1 MKSSLIAMSLGTLGL
16 GIAEFIM
23 PGILS
28 YVANDLDISIT
39 TAGHL
44 ISAYALGVCF
54 GAPII
59 LLSVENFRLKNVLLF
74 LAGLIFLGNF
84 LAAISVNYYMLL
96 VARFVSGLPH
106 GAYFGVASIM
116 AAKLADRGKSSTAV
130 AIMVAG
136 MTVANLVGVPAG
148 TFLSENFSWH
158 TIFFGVCGVAAAIF
172 FAIKIFV
179 PDIDN
184 EITPKLSDRFKF
196 LKHGAPWLLLV
207 GTMFGNCGIFCYYSY
222 INPLLVNVSDF
233 EHSQLSWIMVVA
245 GVGMV
250 AGNLISGRICDR
262 YAPGLVAA
270 LTQAMEAVLL
280 IGAFYFSNKSLLSVA
295 LMFGLTFCL
304 FALSSPQQLSIIRYS
319 KGGEKL
325 GAALIQVA
333 FNLGNA
339 VGAAAGGLPIDAGFP
354 ENYCAIVGI
363 PFAFLGF
370 CAHGYFHYR
379 YEVKRQRIID

>member
-1 MKSSLIAMSLGTLGL
+1 MKKSLIALSLGTLGL

-23 PGILS
+23 PGILT
-28 YVANDLDISIT
+28 YVAADLDISIT
-39 TAGHL
+39 TAGRL

-59 LLSVENFRLKNVLLF
+59 LLSVENYRLKNVLLF

-96 VARFVSGLPH
+96 VSRFISGLPH

-116 AAKLADRGKSSTAV
+116 AAKLADKGHSSTAV

-136 MTVANLVGVPAG
+136 MTVANLIGVPMG
-148 TFLSENFSWH
+148 TFFSEIFNWRVM
-158 TIFFGVCGVAAAIF
+158 FFGVCIVAAGILL
-172 FAIKIFV
+172 AIKFFV

-196 LKHGAPWLLLV
+196 LKHGAPWLLLI
-207 GTMFGNCGIFCYYSY
+207 GTMFGNCGVFCYYSY
-222 INPLLVNVSDF
+222 INPLLIHVSGF
-233 EHSQLSWIMVVA
+233 EHSQLSVIMVVA
-245 GVGMV
+245 GLGMV
-250 AGNLISGRICDR
+250 AGNLISGRICDF
-262 YAPGLVAA
+262 YAPGLIAS
-270 LTQAMEAVLL
+270 LTQALEAFFL
-280 IGAFYFSNKSLLSVA
+280 IGAFYFSGNAVLSVVF
-295 LMFGLTFCL
+295 MFGLTFCL

-339 VGAAAGGLPIDAGFP
+339 MGAAIGGLPIDSGLT
-354 ENYCAIVGI
+354 ENFSALTGI
-363 PFAFLGF
+363 PFAVLGF
-370 CAHGYFHYR
+370 AAHGYFHYR
-379 YEVKRQRIID
+379 YEVKRERIND